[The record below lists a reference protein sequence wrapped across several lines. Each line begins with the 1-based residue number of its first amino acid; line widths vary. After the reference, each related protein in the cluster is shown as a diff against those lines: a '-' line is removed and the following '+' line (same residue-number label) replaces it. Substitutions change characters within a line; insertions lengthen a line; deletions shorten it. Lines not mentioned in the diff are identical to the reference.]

1 MLKEVIEDMFY
12 HILSK
17 FGEFH
22 DFANF
27 CPGLT
32 KLVPK
37 KVKNKNKFKLFP
49 GMGQNIFLGQICF

>member
-1 MLKEVIEDMFY
+1 MIEDMFY

-17 FGEFH
+17 IGEFH

-27 CPGLT
+27 CPSAS

-37 KVKNKNKFKLFP
+37 KVKNKNKFKLSP
-49 GMGQNIFLGQICF
+49 EMGQNMILGQICFQAKL

>member
-1 MLKEVIEDMFY
+1 MLKEVIEDMFQ

-22 DFANF
+22 GFANF
-27 CPGLT
+27 CLSPS
-32 KLVPK
+32 KLAPK
-37 KVKNKNKFKLFP
+37 NVKNKDKFKLFP

>member
-1 MLKEVIEDMFY
+1 MTEDMFY

-22 DFANF
+22 NFANF
-27 CPGLT
+27 CPSLT

-37 KVKNKNKFKLFP
+37 KVENKNKSKLFP
-49 GMGQNIFLGQICF
+49 ELGQNIILGQICFLAKL